1 MDNAIG
7 AQARTTDVIAA
18 EIVVIR
24 DQTKRLVLAA
34 SVEIGRRLCEAKEL
48 LHHGEWGRWLEEK
61 VEYSQSTAGNL
72 MRIYREYGDEQVKI
86 GENRS
91 ISQTFA
97 NLTYSQAV
105 ELFALAPDDRE
116 AFIESHDMENE
127 SIRALK
133 AEIAEYKKQLDA
145 ARASEKSAQETA
157 DATVEEYAS
166 RLDDAEARAR
176 ELEEQLSTAAQ
187 EERARAAAEIERLKT
202 AAEKAKAKAEKIAAE
217 RDKAQLRV
225 EGMQQDFDTFADAQE
240 KLTAELERAQAALKK
255 AEAEMEARIEREAGA
270 IGAMRAE
277 QAVEAVKA
285 QAAAEIAELQKRG
298 DPDIAAARVLFDSIL
313 EDANR
318 LRGMMLRAEG
328 DKQERLRSILRAI
341 SAKIAEGL

>member
-1 MDNAIG
+1 MDNAIA

-61 VEYSQSTAGNL
+61 VAYSQSTAGNL
-72 MRIYREYGDEQVKI
+72 MRIYREYGDEQIKI

-105 ELFALAPDDRE
+105 ELFALAPEDRE
-116 AFIESHDMENE
+116 AFIGSHDVENE
-127 SIRALK
+127 SIRTLK
-133 AEIAEYKKQLDA
+133 AEIAEYKKQIEA

-157 DATVEEYAS
+157 EQTVEEYAAQ
-166 RLDDAEARAR
+166 LDDAQSRAR

-202 AAEKAKAKAEKIAAE
+202 AVKKAKEKADKLADE

-225 EGMQQDFDTFADAQE
+225 EGMQQDFDTFAAAQT
-240 KLTAELERAQAALKK
+240 KLTAELERAQDALKK
-255 AEAEMEARIEREAGA
+255 AEKEMKERIDREAEA
-270 IGAMRAE
+270 IGAQRAE
-277 QAVEAVKA
+277 EAVEAVKV
-285 QAAAEIAELQKRG
+285 QAAAEIAALQKRG

-313 EDANR
+313 ENANR

-328 DKQERLRSILRAI
+328 DKQERLRSILRAV